1 MGLSIARLRPVNSI
15 ELGVRNHS
23 ESRIWIAKIIIIYY
37 RDASLFGRNLDSD
50 KSLVSYCREIHW
62 TKKRLCDEEGYD
74 EKHMKNLF
82 LFMTPNKLHRFLLW
96 EISNF
101 HFFDFF
107 IFFYLLQNGLL
118 NCTWSALV
126 VVHRSTQISSK
137 PSKKSSHLLP

>member
-82 LFMTPNKLHRFLLW
+82 LFMTPNKLHRFLL
-96 EISNF
+96 
-101 HFFDFF
+101 
-107 IFFYLLQNGLL
+107 
-118 NCTWSALV
+118 
-126 VVHRSTQISSK
+126 
-137 PSKKSSHLLP
+137 